1 MMAISVQAVAEVEVV
16 GAGTCNAA
24 EVIGDLKDYFALGI
38 SRPLE
43 WRREQLIQFEKLL
56 LENEDVLAKALYLD
70 LHKAPQEVL
79 TTEIGILLSEIKV
92 AQKNLKNWSKKRKV
106 STPLTVYPARSY
118 MQPEPLGVVLIMGAW
133 NYPLQLTLLPMVSA
147 IAAGNMAVIK
157 PPEMAVHTSKII
169 ADLLPKYLDKRA
181 IRVIEGGAEVATE
194 LLAERWDHIFY
205 TGGARVGR
213 IVMSAAAN
221 HLTPV
226 TLELGGKSPCIVT
239 QDADMEL
246 AAKRIA
252 WGKFLNAGQT
262 CIAPDYLLCT
272 QAVSDQLLPLI
283 KHHIDLLYSEKNTA
297 ISDYG
302 RIINQQHTKRLAA
315 YMSDGDIYCGGDVDV
330 ANKYISPTILTHV
343 KRSSPVMQEEIFG
356 PVLPVMIIEDE
367 SKVEAFILEGEKP
380 LALYVFSG
388 DKKYIED
395 ILLKCSSGSACVNDC
410 MVFALVDALPFG
422 GVGNSGMGAYHG
434 IHGFNTYSHLK
445 AVLQRS
451 GFMNSLD
458 SLRSAPY
465 SKKKMAIFRKLI

>member
-1 MMAISVQAVAEVEVV
+1 MASSIQAVAKLET
-16 GAGTCNAA
+16 GMCNAA
-24 EVIGDLKDYFALGI
+24 EVVAELRGYFASGASL
-38 SRPLE
+38 SLN
-43 WRREQLIQFEKLL
+43 WRRQQILQFEKLL
-56 LENEDVLAKALYLD
+56 IENEEALAQALYLD

-79 TTEIGILLSEIKV
+79 TTEIGILLGEIKV
-92 AQKNLKNWSKKRKV
+92 ALKNLNKWTKKRRV
-106 STPLTVYPARSY
+106 STPIPAQPGRSY

-133 NYPLQLTLLPMVSA
+133 NYPLQLTLLPMLSA

-157 PPEMAVHTSKII
+157 PPEMAEHTSTII
-169 ADLLPKYLDKRA
+169 ADLLPKYLDREA
-181 IRVIEGGAEVATE
+181 FRVIEGGADVATE
-194 LLAERWDHIFY
+194 LLVERWDHIFY

-239 QDADMEL
+239 QDADMDL

-283 KHHIDLLYSEKNTA
+283 KHHIDLLYSERHA
-297 ISDYG
+297 QVRDYG

-315 YMSDGDIYCGGDVDV
+315 YLSDGDVYCGGEVDV
-330 ANKYISPTILTHV
+330 ENRFISPTILTNV
-343 KRSSPVMQEEIFG
+343 ERSSKVMQEEIFG
-356 PVLPVMIIEDE
+356 PVLPVMIVEDE
-367 SKVEAFILEGEKP
+367 SKIKAFVLDGEKP
-380 LALYVFSG
+380 LALYIFS
-388 DKKYIED
+388 DDRKFTEE
-395 ILLKCSSGSACVNDC
+395 ILLKCSSGSACINDC
-410 MVFALVDALPFG
+410 MVFALVDSLPFG

-445 AVLQRS
+445 AVLHRS
-451 GFMNSLD
+451 GFMSSLD
-458 SLRSAPY
+458 SVRSAPY
-465 SKKKMAIFRKLI
+465 TKKKMAIFRKLI